1 MGCRERGHGRVT
13 DSAGIVPEERVDVG
27 GGGGLGKVRQ
37 PPERG
42 SWHAKAHDP
51 GKINQVWQTL
61 RASLS
66 HTHTVKCRVHLLF
79 LPLPSLSPPTEP
91 AVEDEGKESRVR

>member
-1 MGCRERGHGRVT
+1 MRYREWGLGRVT
-13 DSAGIVPEERVDVG
+13 DSAGIVPDERVDVGG

-66 HTHTVKCRVHLLF
+66 LTHTQSSAVCTFFFSLF
-79 LPLPSLSPPTEP
+79 LLSHPQPSRQWRTR
-91 AVEDEGKESRVR
+91 ARKAA